1 MGLGLSRDDAA
12 LPLIGRL
19 VSDATGSDELR
30 AGCCAGLGL
39 LGRPTPE
46 VVAVLGRALAPNSA
60 DDVRREAARALGALG
75 ARKSH
80 ASLLRE
86 LGSDGPDHIR
96 ARAAVA
102 LGALRDPDSVPA
114 LLTLILDRK
123 QSDSTRALAVAALGL
138 VGDPERVPSSSRLA
152 VDSNFLVRT
161 DALQE
166 ALSIL

>member
-1 MGLGLSRDDAA
+1 M
-12 LPLIGRL
+12 
-19 VSDATGSDELR
+19 
-30 AGCCAGLGL
+30 
-39 LGRPTPE
+39 
-46 VVAVLGRALAPNSA
+46 
-60 DDVRREAARALGALG
+60 
-75 ARKSH
+75 
-80 ASLLRE
+80 
-86 LGSDGPDHIR
+86 
-96 ARAAVA
+96 A